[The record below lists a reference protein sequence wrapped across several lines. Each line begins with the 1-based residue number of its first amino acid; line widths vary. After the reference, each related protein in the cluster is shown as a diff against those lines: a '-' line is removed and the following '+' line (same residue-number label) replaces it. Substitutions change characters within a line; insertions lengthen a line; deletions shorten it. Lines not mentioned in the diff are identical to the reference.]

1 MENKRPPRNN
11 GPHGSMRG
19 MMVTDR
25 AKDFKGTI
33 KKLIRYIS
41 RYKVSLIVVIIF
53 AILSTIFSIV
63 GPKIMGN
70 AIQEIY
76 VGLMNII
83 TNNGLGMNYD
93 AIAEI
98 LLTLVALYAASAAFS
113 YIQGFL
119 MAGVTNKIS
128 YQLRKEIEAKIH
140 KLPIGFYD
148 KKSHGDVLSHI
159 TNDVDAIS
167 NNLNSSIT
175 QVITSLTTVIGIL
188 YMMFSI
194 SWQMAVVALF
204 VLPVSMLFITQVV
217 KVSQKY
223 FKAQQNYLG
232 DVNGHIEEMYGAHLI
247 VKAYNGEEK
256 STKKFARLNSQ
267 LYNAGWKAQFMSG
280 LMMPIMSFIGN
291 VGYVIV
297 CVLGGYYAARGVIT
311 VGNIQSFITYMRN
324 FTQPLTQVANISNIF
339 QQVAAASERV
349 FEFLEEPEEEPDTEY
364 PLPVDDI
371 KGQVIFAHV
380 KFGYNP
386 DKIIINDF
394 TAVVEPGQK
403 VAIVGPT
410 GAGKTTIIKLLMR
423 FYDLNEGAICVDGLD
438 LKQFTRNDLRSL
450 FGMVLQDTWS
460 YNASIKDNIRYGK
473 PDATDEEVIEAA
485 KMAQADHFIR
495 TLPGGYDMIL
505 NEEASNISQGQKQL
519 LTIARAVLTDPKI
532 LILDEATSSV
542 DTRTEILIQKAMDNL
557 MVGRTSFIIAHRL
570 STIKNADM
578 ILCMDHGDI
587 VEKGTHEELL
597 AKGGFYAKLYNSQF
611 EEGEEE

>member
-1 MENKRPPRNN
+1 MENNRPPKQHR
-11 GPHGSMRG
+11 PHGPMGGMMRG
-19 MMVTDR
+19 EK

-41 RYKVSLIVVIIF
+41 RYKVSLIVVILF
-53 AILSTIFSIV
+53 AILSTVFAIV

-83 TNNGLGMNYD
+83 THNGLGMNYQ

-98 LLTLVALYAASAAFS
+98 LLTLLALYVASGIFS

-119 MAGVTNKIS
+119 MANVTNKIS

-140 KLPIGFYD
+140 KLPIGYYD
-148 KKSHGDVLSHI
+148 TKSHGDVLSHI

-175 QVITSLTTVIGIL
+175 QVITSITTVIGIL

-194 SWQMAVVALF
+194 SWQMALVALI
-204 VLPVSMLFITQVV
+204 VLPVSMLFIMQVV
-217 KVSQKY
+217 KISQKY
-223 FKAQQNYLG
+223 FTAQQNYLG

-247 VKAYNGEEK
+247 IKAYNGEEK
-256 STKKFARLNSQ
+256 STQEFAKLNDQ

-280 LMMPIMSFIGN
+280 LMMPVMSFIGN
-291 VGYVIV
+291 IGYVVV
-297 CVLGGYYAARGVIT
+297 CVLGGYYAAKGTIT
-311 VGNIQSFITYMRN
+311 VGNIQSFITYMKS

-349 FEFLEEPEEEPDTEY
+349 FDFLEEKEEEPDTLH
-364 PLPVDDI
+364 PLPVKDI
-371 KGQVIFAHV
+371 QGQVIFAHV
-380 KFGYNP
+380 KFGYDP
-386 DKIIINDF
+386 EKIIIHDF
-394 TAVVEPGQK
+394 TAIVEPGQK

-423 FYDLNEGAICVDGLD
+423 FYDLNEGAICIDGLD

-473 PDATDEEVIEAA
+473 PDASDEEVIEAA
-485 KMAQADHFIR
+485 KLAQADHFIR
-495 TLPGGYDMIL
+495 TLPNGYDMIL

-597 AKGGFYAKLYNSQF
+597 AKNGFYAKLYNSQF
-611 EEGEEE
+611 EEGEE

>member
-1 MENKRPPRNN
+1 MSEKRPPRANRSH
-11 GPHGSMRG
+11 GPMRG
-19 MMVTDR
+19 MMPGEK

-33 KKLIRYIS
+33 KKLARYIS
-41 RYKVSLIVVIIF
+41 RYKVSLIVVIVF
-53 AILSTIFSIV
+53 AILSTVFSII

-76 VGLMNII
+76 VGLMNIV
-83 TNNGLGMNYD
+83 THNGLGMNYD
-93 AIAEI
+93 AIAKI
-98 LLTLVALYAASAAFS
+98 LLSLLALYAASAAFS
-113 YIQGFL
+113 YIQGYL
-119 MAGVTNKIS
+119 MSGVSNKIS
-128 YQLRKEIEAKIH
+128 YQLRKEIESKIH
-140 KLPIGFYD
+140 KLPIGYYD

-159 TNDVDAIS
+159 TNDVDTIS

-175 QVITSLTTVIGIL
+175 QIITSITTVIGIL

-194 SWQMAVVALF
+194 SWQMSLVALI
-204 VLPVSMLFITQVV
+204 VLPVSMIFIMQVV

-223 FKAQQNYLG
+223 FTAQQNYLG

-256 STKKFARLNSQ
+256 STQEFEQLNGK
-267 LYNAGWKAQFMSG
+267 LYNAGWKSQFMSG

-291 VGYVIV
+291 IGYVVV
-297 CVLGGYYAARGVIT
+297 CVLGGYYASQGVIT
-311 VGNIQSFITYMRN
+311 VGNIQSFITYMKN

-349 FEFLEEPEEEPDTEY
+349 FEFLDSEEEEPDTEY

-386 DKIIINDF
+386 DKIVINDF

-410 GAGKTTIIKLLMR
+410 GAGKTTVIKLLMR
-423 FYDLNEGAICVDGLD
+423 FYDLNEGAICIDGLD

-460 YNASIKDNIRYGK
+460 YNASIKENIRYGK
-473 PDATDEEVIEAA
+473 PDATDEEVIAAA
-485 KMAQADHFIR
+485 KLAQADHFIK
-495 TLPGGYDMIL
+495 TLPNGYDMIL